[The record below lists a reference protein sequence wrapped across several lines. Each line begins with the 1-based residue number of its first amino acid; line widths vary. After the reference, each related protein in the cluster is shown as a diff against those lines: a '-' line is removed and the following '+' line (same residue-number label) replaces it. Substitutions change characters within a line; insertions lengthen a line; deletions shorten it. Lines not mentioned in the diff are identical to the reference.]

1 MSRSR
6 LLNTMKPLSALLPEV
21 EGPQTRYQLIEKL
34 GWMAGCVVVYQ
45 VLLNMPVYGAA
56 KRDFVDPINVW
67 RVLDGSSASGAL
79 VTGLAPIFLS
89 GFLMQLLAAGR
100 KIAVN
105 FNLISDRV
113 MFQNTQKVFS
123 GFLYLLLSIA
133 YVVSGYYGHVSE
145 LGITLSL
152 IFVVQLFIPG
162 IICIYLCELVEK
174 GYGLGSGPVLL
185 LSSHIVSSLF
195 WQILSFNRYQLTEDI
210 SQYEGTLVGFV
221 FSLFSYK
228 EKFYALRSIF
238 FRTERLNFFSLLA
251 CVGAFVG
258 FIYLLCM
265 RIDISIRSSRVR
277 GFRQNFPLRLLYTSA
292 SPFLCIYSVVSHLL
306 VLAFFIHSMFPNSV
320 FTRFLVQYT
329 EYETDPIR
337 QLRLTGGLIYYF
349 VPPLS
354 LWETITCPI
363 HTIVYA
369 VFLYSTSVYLSL
381 AWMNA
386 TGSGPRD
393 ILAFFKENQLII
405 AGFREVS
412 MLKEL
417 EKIVP
422 SAARISALVMSSLS
436 LLAGITAST
445 FGLGVVIASAIVFAS
460 FEVIMGANPSLAN
473 GL

>member
-6 LLNTMKPLSALLPEV
+6 LLNTMKPLGALLPEV
-21 EGPQTRYQLIEKL
+21 EGPQTRYEMIEKL
-34 GWMAGCVVVYQ
+34 AWMAGCAVIYQ
-45 VLLNMPVYGAA
+45 VLLNMPVYGVP
-56 KRDFVDPINVW
+56 KREFVDPINIW
-67 RVLDGSSASGAL
+67 RVLDGSSASGVL
-79 VTGLAPIFLS
+79 VTGLAPIFFS

-123 GFLYLLLSIA
+123 AFLYLLFSIA
-133 YVVSGYYGHVSE
+133 YVVSGYYGPVSE
-145 LGITLSL
+145 LGIVLVL
-152 IFVVQLFIPG
+152 IFIVQLFISG
-162 IICIYLCELVEK
+162 IICIYLCEIVEK

-185 LSSHIVSSLF
+185 LASHIVSSLF
-195 WQILSFNRYQLTEDI
+195 WQILSFSRYQLTEDI
-210 SQYEGTLVGFV
+210 SQYEGTLVGLV

-228 EKFYALRSIF
+228 EKFYALRSIL
-238 FRTERLNFFSLLA
+238 FRTDRLNVFSLLA
-251 CVGAFVG
+251 CVGAFVA
-258 FIYLLCM
+258 FIYLLSM

-277 GFRQNFPLRLLYTSA
+277 GFRQNFPLKLFYTSI
-292 SPFLCIYSVVSHLL
+292 SPFLCIFFFVSHLL
-306 VLAFFIHSMFPNSV
+306 VLAYFIHSMFPNSV

-329 EYETDPIR
+329 KNETHPIQ

-354 LWETITCPI
+354 IWETITCPI
-363 HTIVYA
+363 HTVVY
-369 VFLYSTSVYLSL
+369 VVLLFSTSLYLSL
-381 AWMNA
+381 AWTKA

-393 ILAFFKENQLII
+393 VLAFFKENQLIM

-412 MLKEL
+412 MLREL
-417 EKIVP
+417 EKVVP
-422 SAARISALVMSSLS
+422 SAARTSALVMSILL

-445 FGLGVVIASAIVFAS
+445 FGLGVVVASALVFAS
-460 FEVIMGANPSLAN
+460 FEVVMGSNPSLAN